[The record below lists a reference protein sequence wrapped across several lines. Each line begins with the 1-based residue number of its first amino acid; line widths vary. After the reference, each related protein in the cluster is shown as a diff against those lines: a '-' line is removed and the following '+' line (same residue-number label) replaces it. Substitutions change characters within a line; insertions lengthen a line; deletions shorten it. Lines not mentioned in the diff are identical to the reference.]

1 MTIQT
6 YVNEILNATHC
17 ETIKAVIN
25 ISLNDMSI
33 SRDDFKNIILDAA
46 TKKENEIIDK
56 ILEAR
61 DGIE

>member
-6 YVNEILNATHC
+6 YVTEILQASHC
-17 ETIKAVIN
+17 ETIEAVIH
-25 ISLNDMSI
+25 IALNDMSI
-33 SRDDFKNIILDAA
+33 SRDDFKDIILDAA

-61 DGIE
+61 DGID